1 MAASS
6 KSLLSTA
13 ASLAATAMLVRT
25 IANDFLPHN
34 LQNYVFSSFHNL
46 LSRFS
51 TQLTITID
59 EFSGFSFNEM
69 YQAAEIYLGSKS
81 SSSECRRIRVIK
93 PEKDKN
99 ISVSVDR
106 DEEII
111 DTFEGMEMKWSLAC
125 KQTESQVL
133 HNEYNSTVRSES
145 RFFLLTFHKKYR
157 DRVLGSYLPHVLL
170 QAKALKEEKKGLKLY
185 TVKHE
190 RVYGNFND
198 AWNSINL
205 DHPATF
211 ETLAMDPELKTEI
224 MADLDRFVMRRDY
237 YRKVGKAW
245 KRGYLLYGP
254 PGTGKSSLIA
264 AIANYLNFNIYDL
277 ELADVQCN
285 SELRRLLVST
295 ANRSILV
302 VEDIDCSID
311 LQDRQATEE
320 QVVVVNG
327 RFRHSNQNNQ
337 VTLSGLLNFIDGL
350 WSSCG
355 DERIIIFTTNHK
367 EKLDPA
373 LLRPGRMDM
382 HIHMSYCSP
391 EAFKV
396 LAKNYLGVQD
406 HHLFRQIEA
415 LILEVEVTPAQ
426 VAEELMK
433 RDCPDTSLCG
443 LVEFLTAKKREV
455 KDVDGLETHQ
465 TVLG

>member
-1 MAASS
+1 MAST
-6 KSLLSTA
+6 KSILSTA
-13 ASLAATAMLVRT
+13 ASLAASAMLIRS
-25 IANDFLPHN
+25 IANDFLPHH
-34 LQNYVFSSFHNL
+34 LHNYVFFRFHNL

-51 TQLTITID
+51 TQMTITIEEID
-59 EFSGFSFNEM
+59 GFSINQM
-69 YQAAEIYLGSKS
+69 YVAAEIYLGSKS
-81 SSSECRRIRVIK
+81 CSSTCRRIRVSK

-99 ISVSVDR
+99 ISVSVDK

-111 DTFEGMEMKWSLAC
+111 DTFEEIELKWTFAC
-125 KQTESQVL
+125 RETESRIIRD
-133 HNEYNSTVRSES
+133 EFNSTVRSEVQ
-145 RFFLLTFHKKYR
+145 FFLLTFHKKYK
-157 DRVLGSYLPHVLL
+157 DRVLGSYLPHVLH
-170 QAKALKEEKKGLKLY
+170 QSKALKEEKKGLKLY
-185 TVKHE
+185 TVKYE
-190 RVYGNFND
+190 RIYGNFND

-211 ETLAMDPELKTEI
+211 QTIAMDPEQKCEI
-224 MADLDRFVMRRDY
+224 MADLDRFVKRREY

-277 ELADVQCN
+277 ELSDIQCN
-285 SELRRLLVST
+285 SELRKLLVAT

-311 LQDRQATEE
+311 LNDRQE
-320 QVVVVNG
+320 
-327 RFRHSNQNNQ
+327 NQ

-391 EAFKV
+391 KGFKL
-396 LAKNYLGVQD
+396 LANNYLGIQD
-406 HHLFRQIEA
+406 HHLFRKIEA
-415 LILEVEVTPAQ
+415 LFREVEVTPAQ
-426 VAEELMK
+426 IAEELMK
-433 RDCPDTSLCG
+433 HDNPEMSLAG
-443 LVEFLTAKKREV
+443 VVEFLTVKKMEV
-455 KDVDGLETHQ
+455 KQVKDGEEDKTADGEEARNKGQL
-465 TVLG
+465 VV